1 MKLFMTGL
9 VTVGLIATSVGQV
22 NSQTS
27 TGGSSQTSVNASKSG
42 ASANTSNS
50 ANADQ
55 NVKAGKKT
63 NANAN
68 GSASQ
73 NASASTSELQIP
85 SGTKVPAVLDKS
97 IDSRKCKQ
105 GDQVVAKT
113 TSDVMSN
120 GKVIIP
126 RNSKLIGHVTEASA
140 TANGQS
146 DSKLG
151 IVFDKAMLRNGET
164 VPMQARIQALAAPAV
179 SAASSMSDDSM
190 AAAPMGGGSTAT
202 SGRAGGGG
210 LGSTVGGVT
219 NTVGSTAGAVGSTAG
234 NVAGSAGSTVDST
247 TGATVG
253 AVGRTAGGTASATG
267 ALSGNSTG
275 VIGLKNLQLNS
286 DASNATNGSVITSP
300 GKNVKLDSGSRLVL
314 DVVGSSQSSQ

>member
-27 TGGSSQTSVNASKSG
+27 TAGSSQTSVNASKSG

-50 ANADQ
+50 AKADQ

-73 NASASTSELQIP
+73 NASASTSDLQIP

-105 GDQVVAKT
+105 GDEVVAKT

-164 VPMQARIQALAAPAV
+164 VPMQARVQALAAPAV

>member
-1 MKLFMTGL
+1 
-9 VTVGLIATSVGQV
+9 
-22 NSQTS
+22 
-27 TGGSSQTSVNASKSG
+27 VNASKSG

-50 ANADQ
+50 AKADQ

>member
-9 VTVGLIATSVGQV
+9 VTVGLLATSVGQV

-27 TGGSSQTSVNASKSG
+27 TTGSSQTSVNASKSG
-42 ASANTSNS
+42 ASVDTSNS
-50 ANADQ
+50 ASANQ
-55 NVKAGKKT
+55 NVQAGKKV
-63 NANAN
+63 NAKASGAASQSANAN
-68 GSASQ
+68 TG
-73 NASASTSELQIP
+73 ELQIP

-105 GDQVVAKT
+105 GDEVIAKT

-126 RNSKLIGHVTEASA
+126 KNSRLIGHVTEASA

-151 IVFDKAMLRNGET
+151 IVFDKAMLRNGAT
-164 VPMQARIQALAAPAV
+164 VPMQARIQALAGPVV

-190 AAAPMGGGSTAT
+190 MSAPMGGGSTSA
-202 SGRAGGGG
+202 SGGSRAG

-234 NVAGSAGSTVDST
+234 NVVGSAGATVDST
-247 TGATVG
+247 TGATVNS
-253 AVGRTAGGTASATG
+253 VGRTAGNAASARG
-267 ALSGNSTG
+267 ALDGNSSG
-275 VIGLKNLQLNS
+275 VIGLKNLRLNS
-286 DASNATNGSVITSP
+286 DASNATQGSVITSA
-300 GKNVKLDSGSRLVL
+300 GKNVKLDSGSRMML
-314 DVVGSSQSSQ
+314 DVVGSTQSSQ

>member
-9 VTVGLIATSVGQV
+9 VTVGLLATSVGQV

-27 TGGSSQTSVNASKSG
+27 TTGSSQTSVNASKSG
-42 ASANTSNS
+42 ASVDTSNS
-50 ANADQ
+50 ASANQ
-55 NVKAGKKT
+55 NVQAGKKV
-63 NANAN
+63 NAKASGAASQSANAN
-68 GSASQ
+68 TG
-73 NASASTSELQIP
+73 ELQIP

-105 GDQVVAKT
+105 GDEVIAKT

-126 RNSKLIGHVTEASA
+126 KNSRLIGHVTEASA

-151 IVFDKAMLRNGET
+151 IVFDKAMLRNGAT
-164 VPMQARIQALAAPAV
+164 VPMQARIQALAGPVV

-190 AAAPMGGGSTAT
+190 MSAPMGGGSTSA
-202 SGRAGGGG
+202 SGGSRAG

-219 NTVGSTAGAVGSTAG
+219 NAVGSTAGAVGSTAG
-234 NVAGSAGSTVDST
+234 NVVGSAGATVDST
-247 TGATVG
+247 TGATVNS
-253 AVGRTAGGTASATG
+253 VGRTAGNAASARG
-267 ALSGNSTG
+267 ALDGNSSG
-275 VIGLKNLQLNS
+275 VIGLKNLRLNS
-286 DASNATNGSVITSP
+286 DASNATQGSVITSA
-300 GKNVKLDSGSRLVL
+300 GKNVKLDSGSRMML
-314 DVVGSSQSSQ
+314 DVVGSTQSSQ